1 MHVRVFL
8 YDAIIAIFANNS
20 HDPSRWYCH
29 EIEFVQDI
37 VLLDMVWLGC
47 KPGKKFWPKLT
58 QFQVKTST
66 TPLPVF
72 SGPKLEPFNFRKSLG
87 ELWRSEVVES
97 I

>member
-29 EIEFVQDI
+29 EIEFIQDI
-37 VLLDMVWLGC
+37 VLLDTEWLRC

-58 QFQVKTST
+58 QFQVKT
-66 TPLPVF
+66 
-72 SGPKLEPFNFRKSLG
+72 FND
-87 ELWRSEVVES
+87 S
-97 I
+97 IASF